1 MFLYHVGFSE
11 IKTPDVKHGRLNA
24 DFGQGFYTSS
34 DKDFSEKWAKKRK
47 SEDTIFNAYE
57 LDETNLKIKR
67 FIRNKE
73 WFDYIFSNRNFK
85 EDYLSE
91 FDVIIGPIAND
102 TIYDTWGILTS
113 GLIDSNKAL
122 EILCVG
128 PQYEQVTLKTQ
139 KAVDNLKFLSSHII
153 PYDNLVKYRA
163 QVQKEE
169 SEYQENLAKLL
180 DDYIK

>member
-1 MFLYHVGFSE
+1 MLLYHVGFSE
-11 IKTPDVKHGRLNA
+11 IKNPNVKYGRSNA

-47 SEDTIFNAYE
+47 TEDTIFNSYE

-67 FIRNKE
+67 FIRDKE

-85 EDYLSE
+85 EDYLAE
-91 FDVIIGPIAND
+91 YDVIIGPIAND

-113 GLIDSNKAL
+113 GLIKPEKAL

-153 PYDNLVKYRA
+153 PEEDLLKFRALVR
-163 QVQKEE
+163 EE
-169 SEYQENLAKLL
+169 EEEYQENLAGLL
-180 DDYIK
+180 EDYIK

>member
-1 MFLYHVGFSE
+1 MLLYHVGFSE
-11 IKTPDVKHGRLNA
+11 IINPDIKIGRSNA

-47 SEDTIFNAYE
+47 TESTYFNSYE

-67 FIRNKE
+67 FKRDKE

-85 EDYLSE
+85 GDYLSDY
-91 FDVIIGPIAND
+91 DVIIGPIAND

-113 GLIDSNKAL
+113 GLIDSKKAL

-139 KAVDNLKFLSSHII
+139 KAVDNLEFLSSRII
-153 PYDNLVKYRA
+153 PYEDLIKYRA

-169 SEYQENLAKLL
+169 AEYQENLAGLL
-180 DDYIK
+180 EDYIK

>member
-1 MFLYHVGFSE
+1 MLLYHVGFSE
-11 IKTPDVKHGRLNA
+11 IKNPDVKHGRSNA

-34 DKDFSEKWAKKRK
+34 DKDFSEKWAKKRNT
-47 SEDTIFNAYE
+47 ETTIFNSYE

-67 FIRNKE
+67 FNRDQE

-91 FDVIIGPIAND
+91 YDVIIGPIAND

-113 GLIDSNKAL
+113 GLIDSQKAL

-128 PQYEQVTLKTQ
+128 PQYEQVALKTQ
-139 KAVDNLKFLSSHII
+139 KAADNLKFLSSRII
-153 PYDNLVKYRA
+153 PEEDLIKYRA
-163 QVQKEE
+163 LVRQEE
-169 SEYQENLAKLL
+169 EKYQDSLAKLL
-180 DDYIK
+180 DEYIK

>member
-1 MFLYHVGFSE
+1 MLLYHVGFSE
-11 IKTPDVKHGRLNA
+11 IKTPDVKYGRSNA

-47 SEDTIFNAYE
+47 TETTIFNAYE

-67 FIRNKE
+67 FKRDQE

-91 FDVIIGPIAND
+91 YDVIIGPIAND

-113 GLIDSNKAL
+113 GLIDSKKAL
-122 EILCVG
+122 EVLSVG
-128 PQYEQVTLKTQ
+128 PEYEQVTLKTQ
-139 KAVDNLKFLSSHII
+139 KAADNLKFLSSRII
-153 PYDNLVKYRA
+153 PEEDLIKYRA
-163 QVQKEE
+163 LVRKEE
-169 SEYQENLAKLL
+169 EEYQENLAGLL
-180 DDYIK
+180 EDYIK

>member
-1 MFLYHVGFSE
+1 MLLYHVGFSE
-11 IKTPDVKHGRLNA
+11 IKTPDVKYGRSNA
-24 DFGQGFYTSS
+24 DFGQGFYTSA

-47 SEDTIFNAYE
+47 TETTIFNEYE

-67 FIRNKE
+67 FKRDQE

-91 FDVIIGPIAND
+91 YDVIIGPIAND

-113 GLIDSNKAL
+113 GLIDSKKAL
-122 EILCVG
+122 EILSVG
-128 PQYEQVTLKTQ
+128 PEYEQVTLKTQ

-153 PYDNLVKYRA
+153 PYDDLTKYRT
-163 QVQKEE
+163 QVRKEE
-169 SEYQENLAKLL
+169 EKYQQSLAELL
-180 DDYIK
+180 EDYIK